1 MPTSSQY
8 QLINMNS
15 QTQSRIHAVTQACL
29 DNTMNFPEAVQALL
43 EVEVSHYRV
52 DYIRNEKVVYL
63 RNGESIL
70 EPLDLPSELV
80 APNFLVDEVR
90 AAIKASQTE
99 GQAFRTFVDR
109 TKRAGC
115 VGYTAYLDGRKVVYT
130 GRLGEEHVEHFP
142 S

>member
-1 MPTSSQY
+1 
-8 QLINMNS
+8 MNS

-29 DNTMNFPEAVQALL
+29 DNEMNFPQAIEALL
-43 EVEVSHYRV
+43 EVEVSRYHV
-52 DYIRNEKVVYL
+52 DYERNEKTVYL
-63 RNGESIL
+63 RNGKSIV
-70 EPLDLPSELV
+70 EPLDLSSEIV

-90 AAIKASQTE
+90 SAIQTE

-130 GRLGEEHVEHFP
+130 GRLGEEHVELFP